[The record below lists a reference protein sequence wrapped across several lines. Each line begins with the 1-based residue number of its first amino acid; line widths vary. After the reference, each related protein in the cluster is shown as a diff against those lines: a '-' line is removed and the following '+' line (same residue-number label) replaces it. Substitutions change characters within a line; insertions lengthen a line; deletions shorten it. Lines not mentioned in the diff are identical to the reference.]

1 VDVIRGK
8 IIDEKRIY
16 WKELGAF
23 ERIEKLRQWNV
34 EVLLCGG
41 ITLFNK
47 GRVRAL
53 GVEVVSE
60 LRGKAKDV
68 LKQWLQGH
76 SSIGQ

>member
-1 VDVIRGK
+1 VDIARGK
-8 IIDEKRIY
+8 IVDEKRIY

-23 ERIEKLRQWNV
+23 ERIGKLRQWNV

-41 ITLFNK
+41 ISLTNK
-47 GRVRAL
+47 DRIRAL

-68 LKQWLQGH
+68 LKQWLREH
-76 SSIGQ
+76 SSDG